1 MVRRGSGVRVPSSAS
16 DRRCV
21 APDGRLLPV
30 RVLAG
35 PAAEAVLA
43 GATLELVV
51 AGAALE
57 LVCAAATGQGV
68 ATGAAGQTVLAV
80 ATGQLVVARAA
91 REGVVAGAAGEAVLA
106 AIAVELVPARAATH
120 LVVARAGADDVIA
133 ASALDRVVAAKGD
146 DHVGVP
152 GPGELVLPVRADDGG
167 LLVPATRNGAPA
179 WARAGRG
186 DVRVAQQARH
196 EDVVAGGP
204 AAEAVAGENDLA
216 VGLERDGGGQRV
228 RPQADRLL
236 PAVAERG
243 VQDAARL

>member
-35 PAAEAVLA
+35 PAADAVLA

-68 ATGAAGQTVLAV
+68 ATGAAGQT
-80 ATGQLVVARAA
+80 
-91 REGVVAGAAGEAVLA
+91 VLA